1 MATVIEQLDGQRRY
15 NRMSIEELCNRAGMA
30 KRTYHRRLHEDP
42 DSLTVGEI
50 QSLKKAMRM
59 KEGIPV

>member
-50 QSLKKAMRM
+50 RKRKR
-59 KEGIPV
+59 K

>member
-1 MATVIEQLDGQRRY
+1 MATVIEQLDGQRRF
-15 NRMSIEELCNRAGMA
+15 NRMSIEELCTRSGIAM
-30 KRTYHRRLHEDP
+30 RTYHRRLHEDP

-50 QSLKKAMRM
+50 RAMRQAMRM

>member
-1 MATVIEQLDGQRRY
+1 MATVIEQIDGQRRY

-50 QSLKKAMRM
+50 QSLKKAMRL
-59 KEGIPV
+59 KDAITI